1 MAEDGDIIS
10 EILARLPVKSLMR
23 FRCVSKSWS
32 ALISDPYFTKKH
44 LSYTEMG
51 ITENSSRLLYS
62 LDPPQSLDHEAL
74 KDLKDHRDGYFANR
88 ELDLPVMIPG
98 SSNRYKRIVGCCNG
112 LICILVEQVDFML
125 WNPCTRYSNVLPRTK
140 FPSYFPKFN
149 SRNVFCGFGYDSATD
164 DYKVIMGTRNCKQI
178 QIFTLKTSSW
188 KVLPLTNA
196 LDMSGTAGL
205 LLNGSLHWLAEP
217 QPNAGNR
224 QTILS
229 FDLVEEKFRE
239 MIPLPHHDAYFQGM
253 TILRNYLCVF
263 ELLVGR
269 DRVNT
274 IWLMKEYGVKQSG
287 TQVIMCSK
295 KVMPQ
300 EYRHVFMQPICILEN
315 GELLVN
321 DWRAG
326 FLVLYDP
333 KENTFKN
340 VTKTH
345 DQLRCG
351 ALVYRETLVSPVTGS
366 VVDI

>member
-1 MAEDGDIIS
+1 MAEDGGGCKRAHTEFHDGDIIS

-32 ALISDPYFTKKH
+32 ALISDPFFTKKH
-44 LSYTEMG
+44 LSYTETG

-62 LDPPQSLDHEAL
+62 LDPPQSLDYEAL

-88 ELDLPVMIPG
+88 ELDLP
-98 SSNRYKRIVGCCNG
+98 
-112 LICILVEQVDFML
+112 ILQ
-125 WNPCTRYSNVLPRTK
+125 PSNVLPRTK

-149 SRNVFCGFGYDSATD
+149 SRHVFCGFGYDSATD

-196 LDMSGTAGL
+196 LDMSGKGL

-239 MIPLPHHDAYFQGM
+239 MIPLPHHDAYFRGM

-263 ELLVGR
+263 EVSVGR
-269 DRVNT
+269 DGVNT
-274 IWLMKEYGVKQSG
+274 IWMMKQYGVKQSW
-287 TQVIMCSK
+287 TQVIRCPT
-295 KVMPQ
+295 KVIP
-300 EYRHVFMQPICILEN
+300 EGYIIVFMQPICILEN

-321 DWRAG
+321 DRRAG